1 MRGVFRHLL
10 LFAVMA
16 ALLGATLLND
26 PLLNDRAFRV
36 ATTIMLATSWSL
48 MVGAGLISLGHAAFW
63 GVGSYACLI
72 GAADL
77 GLPVVAGLFLAAVL
91 GAALGAL
98 QAVVTGRL
106 RGAFFAIS
114 TLAMAEGL
122 RVAALMLPG
131 LTHGAEGMFAPQAL
145 RPTPH
150 ALGVFGA
157 LLAIAS
163 VAFALWLSGTRFHF
177 AMAAMRSHEGAAQ
190 MIGIDPR
197 RYRVAVVAISAAMA
211 SLAGGI
217 SAWYGGYL
225 DPEVAFGLQTT
236 ITAQIAA
243 ILGGMFSV
251 AGPVAGAIAV
261 VALGDLTRGLFGSV
275 PGASQGLFG
284 LVLVV
289 TILFRPQG
297 LIGLLRRAPA

>member
-1 MRGVFRHLL
+1 MRSLSRHALL
-10 LFAVMA
+10 IGVMA
-16 ALLGATLLND
+16 ALIGAALLHD
-26 PLLNDRAFRV
+26 PLLNDRAFRT

-48 MVGAGLISLGHAAFW
+48 MVSAGLISLGHAAFW
-63 GVGSYACLI
+63 GVGSYACLL

-77 GLPVVAGLFLAAVL
+77 GLPIGAGLFLAMAV
-91 GAALGAL
+91 GAGVGAVQAL
-98 QAVVTGRL
+98 VTGRL

-157 LLAIAS
+157 LLAVAS
-163 VAFALWLSGTRFHF
+163 VGLAWCLSGTRFHF
-177 AMAAMRSHEGAAQ
+177 AMTAMRSHEGAAQ

-225 DPEVAFGLQTT
+225 DPDVAFGLQTT

-251 AGPVAGAIAV
+251 GGPVAGAIAV
-261 VALGDLTRGLFGSV
+261 VALGDLTRGLFGGV
-275 PGASQGLFG
+275 QGASQGLFG
-284 LVLVV
+284 LILVV

-297 LIGLLRRAPA
+297 IIGLLRRARA